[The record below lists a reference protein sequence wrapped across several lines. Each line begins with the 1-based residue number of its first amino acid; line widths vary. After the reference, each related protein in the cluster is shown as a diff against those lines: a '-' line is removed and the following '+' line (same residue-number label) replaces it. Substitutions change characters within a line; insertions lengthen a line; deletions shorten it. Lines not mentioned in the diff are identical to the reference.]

1 MVISEKG
8 INLIKTFE
16 GLELEAYQCSGNVWT
31 IGWGSTELYG
41 VRVRKGDVITTIE
54 AEELLRYD
62 IKRFEYLVNTRI
74 NITISQNQFDALVS
88 HAYNTGGSDTLF
100 ELINANENE
109 KRIRHWIEN
118 TYITSKGVFFRGLKN
133 RRILEAN
140 LFFSGD
146 Y

>member
-1 MVISEKG
+1 MEISDNG

-41 VRVRKGDVITTIE
+41 VRVKRGDVITPRE
-54 AEELLRYD
+54 AEELLRFD
-62 IKRFEYLVNTRI
+62 IKKFEYLVNTRI
-74 NITISQNQFDALVS
+74 NTTITQNQFDALVS

-100 ELINANENE
+100 ELINANEKE
-109 KRIRHWIEN
+109 KKIRHWFEN
-118 TYITSKGVFFRGLKN
+118 TYITSRGIFLRGLKN

-140 LFFSGD
+140 LFFSVD
-146 Y
+146 V